1 MKKDNFQILLQ
12 RYFLERLINQR
23 NVSHCTI
30 SSYRDTFRLLL
41 KYLKEEKKCAPDKLT
56 IELISVENVLD
67 FLKYLTVVRG
77 NSISTVNNRLAAI
90 HSFMDY
96 VAYQNPEF
104 LFIVQ
109 QVKAI
114 PYKKNESKTFEYLR
128 AVEVEAILNCCDLK
142 TLSGRRDRIMIALF
156 YNTGVRVTELLSVKI
171 SDITVN
177 QNATSTVQVL
187 GKGRKHRIVPLW
199 KKTAS
204 FLAEFIRETGKK
216 DDDYLFTSNS
226 GQQLS
231 RSGAKYRLDRLVK
244 SSLNTCPS
252 LRRKH
257 VTPHT
262 FRHTTAMHLLQAGV
276 DLSTIAIWL
285 GHESIETTHKY
296 MTADLHLKE
305 RALAQVKEP
314 ELEGFRYRPSNDIL
328 SFLDGL

>member
-56 IELISVENVLD
+56 IELISVENVID

-77 NSISTVNNRLAAI
+77 NAISTVNNRLAAI

-96 VAYQNPEF
+96 VAYQNPEY

-109 QVKAI
+109 RVKAI
-114 PYKKNESKTFEYLR
+114 PYKKNETKALEYLS
-128 AVEVEAILNCCDLK
+128 ALEVEAILNCCDLK
-142 TLSGRRDRIMIALF
+142 TLPGRRDRIMIALF

-171 SDITVN
+171 SDITIN
-177 QNATSTVQVL
+177 QKATSTIQVL
-187 GKGRKHRIVPLW
+187 GKGRKNRIVPVW
-199 KKTAS
+199 KTTAS

-216 DDDYLFTSNS
+216 DDDYLFTSSS

-231 RSGAKYRLDRLVK
+231 RSGAKYRLDCLVK
-244 SSLNTCPS
+244 SSLNACPS
-252 LRRKH
+252 LKRKH
-257 VTPHT
+257 ITPHT

-285 GHESIETTHKY
+285 GHESIEATHKY
-296 MTADLHLKE
+296 MTADLQLKE
-305 RALAQVKEP
+305 RALAQIREP
-314 ELEGFRYRPSNDIL
+314 EVVGFRYRPSNDIL
-328 SFLDGL
+328 SFLDSL

>member
-41 KYLKEEKKCAPDKLT
+41 KYLKEEKNCAPDKLT
-56 IELISVENVLD
+56 IDRINAENVLD
-67 FLKYLTVVRG
+67 FLKHLKVVRG
-77 NSISTVNNRLAAI
+77 NNISTVNNRLAAI

-96 VAYQNPEF
+96 VAYQNPEY
-104 LFIVQ
+104 LFVVQ
-109 QVKAI
+109 QVRAI
-114 PYKKNESKTFEYLR
+114 PYKKNETKALEYLS
-128 AVEVEAILNCCDLK
+128 AVEVEAILNSCDLK
-142 TLSGRRDRIMIALF
+142 TPAGRRDRIMVALF

-171 SDITVN
+171 SDISIN

-187 GKGRKHRIVPLW
+187 GKGRKHRVVPLW
-199 KKTAS
+199 KTTAT
-204 FLAEFIRETGKK
+204 FLSEFIRETAKK
-216 DDDYLFTSNS
+216 GDDYLFTSSS
-226 GQQLS
+226 GKQLS
-231 RSGAKYRLDRLVK
+231 RSGAKYRLDCLVK
-244 SSLNTCPS
+244 SSLTACPT
-252 LRRKH
+252 LERIN

-314 ELEGFRYRPSNDIL
+314 DLKGFRYKPSNDVLI
-328 SFLDGL
+328 FLDSL